1 MGGRVVYLNWYI
13 ACQICWNT
21 TLRVAWLIASNL
33 NQQKFPTF
41 TFLSFNE
48 IDPPSTNIC
57 PAVFWLD
64 LVITSAGNIVF
75 SVWHVSGQSVSWPGS
90 TRLPAV
96 AIENECVQGI
106 FLGFILCT
114 VKQLVLGLIFGRKP
128 WFDSFRPHLPPSWY
142 TSLESYGS
150 FNPMQSI
157 CRNSYKPSEFC

>member
-1 MGGRVVYLNWYI
+1 MRMKNFQNSDKLTIDLSSERNPWLKFYQNICKPTNNIRQCQMGGRVVYLNWYI

-96 AIENECVQGI
+96 AIENGCVQRI

-114 VKQLVLGLIFGRKP
+114 VN
-128 WFDSFRPHLPPSWY
+128 RP
-142 TSLESYGS
+142 
-150 FNPMQSI
+150 N
-157 CRNSYKPSEFC
+157 